1 MFEELDGDV
10 FVNGVLPRQFQCD
23 PHQIQ
28 TKHPHPAG
36 GVTLFEM
43 TATRKRGA
51 PIENPDIIESEKAAL
66 EDVSTSRIFAVNPP
80 GKVEQKLV
88 EDSFQEGAIAFA
100 RTLLLDFVNTPRS
113 PS

>member
-10 FVNGVLPRQFQCD
+10 FVDGVLPRQFQRD

-28 TKHPHPAG
+28 AKHPHPAG
-36 GVTLFEM
+36 GVALFEM
-43 TATRKRGA
+43 TPTGKRGA
-51 PIENPDIIESEKAAL
+51 PIENADIIQSEKAPL
-66 EDVSTSRIFAVNPP
+66 EDVSTSGIFAVNPP

-88 EDSFQEGAIAFA
+88 KDSFQEGAIALA
-100 RTLLLDFVNTPRS
+100 GVLLLDFINTPGS